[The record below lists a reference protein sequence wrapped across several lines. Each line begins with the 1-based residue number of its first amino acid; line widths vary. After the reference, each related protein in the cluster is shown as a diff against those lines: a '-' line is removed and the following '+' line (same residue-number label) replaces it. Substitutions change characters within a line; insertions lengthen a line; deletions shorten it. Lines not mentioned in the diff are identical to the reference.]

1 MVIDHIVTKLMDF
14 IFLTV
19 QWKSNVIE
27 KGHHQWNII
36 EGHIEGDWGTATVR
50 QPYDQACPGGR

>member
-36 EGHIEGDWGTATVR
+36 EGHIDQGH
-50 QPYDQACPGGR
+50 DQACPGGR